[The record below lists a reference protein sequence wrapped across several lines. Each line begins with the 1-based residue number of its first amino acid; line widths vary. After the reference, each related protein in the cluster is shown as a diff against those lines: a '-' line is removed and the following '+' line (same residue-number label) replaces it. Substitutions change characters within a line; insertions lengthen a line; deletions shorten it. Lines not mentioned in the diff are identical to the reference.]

1 MERNIMNRLTKTV
14 LAALP
19 VIVLLSALTSHVAD
33 AQVIA
38 SGYPRAPWAGSCELG
53 LTVASVSSCSINGVP
68 SMEIVVETV
77 TLQAA
82 SDNSYDHVLLSVST
96 QTGGQSFVW
105 NNQILQSIF
114 NIPEGRS
121 ARHAYYS
128 SQPLAM
134 YVDPATTHPSP
145 GPNSIHISIETDGQ
159 NQSLGLSGTVWQTG
173 YSVPVAPSAN

>member
-1 MERNIMNRLTKTV
+1 MNRLMKAV
-14 LAALP
+14 FGAPP
-19 VIVLLSALTSHVAD
+19 VIVLLSALTSHVAN
-33 AQVIA
+33 AQVIT
-38 SGYPRAPWAGSCELG
+38 SGYPRTPWAGSCEVG
-53 LTVASVSSCSINGVP
+53 LTVVSVSSCSISAVP
-68 SMEIVVETV
+68 STEIVVETV

-134 YVDPATTHPSP
+134 YVDPTTTHPSP
-145 GPNSIHISIETDGQ
+145 GPNSSHISIETDGQ
-159 NQSLGLSGTVWQTG
+159 NPSLGLSGTVWLTG
-173 YSVPVAPSAN
+173 YTVSVAPSAN